1 MQYNMK
7 LSLILNKIFN
17 RIKKLRLTPIRVF
30 CLHHVTHEFIEES
43 MNKGDWM
50 SFEEFKNKVESL
62 RKCNVGFISLTE
74 AFNRISNDFIRRKK
88 YAVLAFDDGYA
99 SLKEVLPWLFENN
112 IPVTLFV
119 NSKYFD
125 GISYRKNPNE
135 KYLTKEEIFSLT
147 NNLLEIGSHGYEHT
161 DASKMNEKEFRFHI
175 EKNIEILRTHPNY
188 IPFHAYTW
196 GRYTTQTDK
205 ILVEYKIIPVYI
217 DGMKNYNDKNLTHRE
232 LL

>member
-88 YAVLAFDDGYA
+88 YAVLTFDDGYA

-125 GISYRKNPNE
+125 GVSYRKNPNE

-161 DASKMNEKEFRFHI
+161 DASKMNEKEFKFHI
-175 EKNIEILRTHPNY
+175 EKNIEILRNHPNY

-196 GRYTTQTDK
+196 GRHTTHTDE
-205 ILVEYKIIPVYI
+205 ILKNEGITPVYI
-217 DGMKNYNDKNLTHRE
+217 DGMKNYNDSNFIHRE